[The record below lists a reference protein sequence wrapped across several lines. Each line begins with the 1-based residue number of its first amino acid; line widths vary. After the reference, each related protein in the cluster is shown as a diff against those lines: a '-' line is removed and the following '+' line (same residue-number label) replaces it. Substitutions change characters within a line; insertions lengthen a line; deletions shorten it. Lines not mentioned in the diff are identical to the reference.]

1 MRKSLK
7 LLSLFLA
14 LSMTGSILSA
24 CGDNKGDSGDDTN
37 TAETF
42 DYATEMLSKM
52 DNVSTGYNS
61 SLFYVNTLE
70 FQIADPSVIYVTEG
84 EDAGYFYAYGTS
96 DEIGCHGIQA
106 WRSKDLSH
114 WECTGIAFLPD
125 YSVAWAVNNYCGA
138 RSFTIRRKN
147 SIICSIMLII

>member
-96 DEIGCHGIQA
+96 DEIA
-106 WRSKDLSH
+106 ATVFRL
-114 WECTGIAFLPD
+114 
-125 YSVAWAVNNYCGA
+125 GA
-138 RSFTIRRKN
+138 RKTFRIGNVRVSLSCPIIR
-147 SIICSIMLII
+147 SLGL